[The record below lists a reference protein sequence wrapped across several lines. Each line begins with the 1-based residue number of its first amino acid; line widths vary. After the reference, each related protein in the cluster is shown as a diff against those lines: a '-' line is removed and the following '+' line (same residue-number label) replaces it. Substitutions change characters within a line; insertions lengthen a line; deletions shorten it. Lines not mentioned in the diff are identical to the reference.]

1 MGVGASSLLG
11 VMGVGASSL
20 MGDDVL
26 PPAIVLLLRSKL
38 GIDGVKLG
46 IVIRNGDS

>member
-20 MGDDVL
+20 LGDDVL
-26 PPAIVLLLRSKL
+26 PPAIVLLLRS
-38 GIDGVKLG
+38 
-46 IVIRNGDS
+46 

>member
-20 MGDDVL
+20 LGDDVL
-26 PPAIVLLLRSKL
+26 LPAIVLLLRS
-38 GIDGVKLG
+38 
-46 IVIRNGDS
+46 

>member
-20 MGDDVL
+20 LGDDLVL
-26 PPAIVLLLRSKL
+26 PPDIVLLLRS
-38 GIDGVKLG
+38 
-46 IVIRNGDS
+46 